1 MYSLIFISFWLFA
14 WLELASATPIVKSL
28 NPSFLKVRSPL
39 TDEAFASDTDW
50 PTNVVMVG
58 ASQTYG
64 MWVPMDGT
72 TYDLGQITCLGL
84 PAYAEG
90 PCNGVTIDQI
100 GVVAG
105 DGPCTFK
112 GNDGY
117 IETVPGV
124 AGDGYYTVAP
134 PQNIMFATC
143 G

>member
-64 MWVPMDGT
+64 MWVPMD
-72 TYDLGQITCLGL
+72 
-84 PAYAEG
+84 AYAEG

-117 IETVPGV
+117 VETVPGV